1 MRSLNDIAHKLLAA
15 LLAGTM
21 LYGSHAFAHGDEEHD
36 STVDTSNAEATN
48 NATITITDGWVS
60 EGPDAIKVKRGDQV
74 RLVFTSNQ
82 PDELHLHGYDI
93 AVQLEPNT
101 PAVLEFTA
109 SYAGRFGYE
118 LHKAH
123 REIGAIEVHP

>member
-1 MRSLNDIAHKLLAA
+1 MRAINAIAHSFLLT
-15 LLAGTM
+15 LLLVT
-21 LYGSHAFAHGDEEHD
+21 GSAYAHGDEEH
-36 STVDTSNAEATN
+36 SSSVDTSNAEATN
-48 NATITITDGWVS
+48 NAVITITDGWVT

-82 PDELHLHGYDI
+82 VDELHLHGYDI
-93 AVQLEPNT
+93 TVQLEPNQ
-101 PAVLEFTA
+101 AGVLEFTA
-109 SYAGRFGYE
+109 KHAGRFGYE